1 MLLLFIVLHEKT
13 LQRNLV
19 TLCAI
24 TPARSTSADWIDIT
38 ISSCLTTINAN
49 KAIIVVIEN
58 KDALDHFLDAPFS
71 FTADISKNVFDLFL
85 TSSSYDEHKMVW
97 ISASGKIRGMNVLW
111 NVDHEVKKDSLF
123 YTSQSDALVL
133 SADPTNRMFTI
144 VSNGQKTNNIT
155 AHQVRIMLK
164 QRLSLT
170 SSLKHKG
177 AYRESS
183 SSEKSI
189 SG

>member
-1 MLLLFIVLHEKT
+1 
-13 LQRNLV
+13 
-19 TLCAI
+19 
-24 TPARSTSADWIDIT
+24 
-38 ISSCLTTINAN
+38 
-49 KAIIVVIEN
+49 
-58 KDALDHFLDAPFS
+58 
-71 FTADISKNVFDLFL
+71 
-85 TSSSYDEHKMVW
+85 VW
-97 ISASGKIRGMNVLW
+97 ISTSGKIRGINVLW

-123 YTSQSDALVL
+123 YTLQSDAIVL
-133 SADPTNRMFTI
+133 SAHPTNRMFTI
-144 VSNGQKTNNIT
+144 VSNGQETHNIT
-155 AHQVRIMLK
+155 AHQVRTMLK